1 MTESRTPSF
10 DFIDDTMWTS
20 DYWRSE
26 YPGPHS
32 MMLTDEWFI
41 RYDEQGEERL
51 QHRLSADMPDDRL

>member
-1 MTESRTPSF
+1 
-10 DFIDDTMWTS
+10 
-20 DYWRSE
+20 
-26 YPGPHS
+26 